1 AAVHYVVNEDPEHL
15 KELLFSIQSFWMHFN
30 ERFDYPVL
38 IFHDG
43 LSQRTRERI
52 VTATPTQRIWFF
64 SVGEW
69 VPSEAKHN
77 LHSNFGA

>member
-1 AAVHYVVNEDPEHL
+1 
-15 KELLFSIQSFWMHFN
+15 MHFN

-52 VTATPTQRIWFF
+52 VTATPTQRIWSPGLLADCLER
-64 SVGEW
+64 SVLF
-69 VPSEAKHN
+69 VHATHVHAVS
-77 LHSNFGA
+77 